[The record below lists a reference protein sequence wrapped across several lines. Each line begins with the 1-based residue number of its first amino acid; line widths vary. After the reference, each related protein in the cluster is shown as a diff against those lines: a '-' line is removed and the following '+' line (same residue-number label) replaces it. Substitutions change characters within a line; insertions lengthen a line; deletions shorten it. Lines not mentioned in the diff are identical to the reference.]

1 MRPRTLLIEH
11 QIWICLELEI
21 KILPIELWI
30 IHLGFA
36 FEQIPAQKFFTRIA
50 NRKAI

>member
-1 MRPRTLLIEH
+1 MLPRTFLMEH

-30 IHLGFA
+30 FHLGFA
-36 FEQIPAQKFFTRIA
+36 LEQIPAQ
-50 NRKAI
+50 